1 MKKIL
6 TILTTPFIWFYTI
19 PTLLLV
25 VGFSLLFT
33 SCEDKGLTRQTLTGD
48 ESTLPAELKGLKVYT
63 VSTGEGNYVKVAVL
77 NNQAVSTTYQSGKH
91 SQSVVLV
98 NKEVEFGAGQITT
111 RTINVESIISENDSI
126 LVIKKSR

>member
-6 TILTTPFIWFYTI
+6 TILFCIALLTI
-19 PTLLLV
+19 
-25 VGFSLLFT
+25 
-33 SCEDKGLTRQTLTGD
+33 SCQDKGVTRQTLTG
-48 ESTLPAELKGLKVYT
+48 EERTLPAELKGLKVYT

-77 NNQAVSTTYQSGKH
+77 NNQAISTTYQSGKH

>member
-6 TILTTPFIWFYTI
+6 SILTKPFIWFYTI

-25 VGFSLLFT
+25 VGLSLLFT

-48 ESTLPAELKGLKVYT
+48 ESTLPAELKGLKIYT
-63 VSTGEGNYVKVAVL
+63 VSTGSGNYVKVAVL
-77 NNQAVSTTYQSGKH
+77 NHQAISTTYKSGKH
-91 SQSVVLV
+91 QQSVILV
-98 NKEVEFGAGQITT
+98 NKETE

-126 LVIKKSR
+126 LVIKKSK

>member
-6 TILTTPFIWFYTI
+6 IVLILAL
-19 PTLLLV
+19 TL
-25 VGFSLLFT
+25 T

-77 NNQAVSTTYQSGKH
+77 NNQSISTTYKSGKY
-91 SQSVVLV
+91 SQSVILV
-98 NKEVEFGAGQITT
+98 NKETE

>member
-6 TILTTPFIWFYTI
+6 VLLI
-19 PTLLLV
+19 LLLT
-25 VGFSLLFT
+25 LT

-77 NNQAVSTTYQSGKH
+77 NHQAISTTYQSGKH
-91 SQSVVLV
+91 QHSVILV
-98 NKEVEFGAGQITT
+98 NKEVEFGAGQVTT
-111 RTINVESIISENDSI
+111 RTINIESIISENDSI
-126 LVIKKSR
+126 IVIKKSR

>member
-6 TILTTPFIWFYTI
+6 LALI
-19 PTLLLV
+19 LLLT
-25 VGFSLLFT
+25 LT

-77 NNQAVSTTYQSGKH
+77 NNQAISTTYQSGKH
-91 SQSVVLV
+91 QQSVILV
-98 NKEVEFGAGQITT
+98 NKETE

-126 LVIKKSR
+126 IVIKKSR